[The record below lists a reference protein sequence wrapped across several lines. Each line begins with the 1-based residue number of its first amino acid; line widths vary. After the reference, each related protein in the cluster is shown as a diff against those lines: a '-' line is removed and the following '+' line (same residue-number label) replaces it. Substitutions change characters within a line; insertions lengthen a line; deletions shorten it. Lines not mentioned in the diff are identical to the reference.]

1 MFSGRAGGRWLA
13 AAYKAAIAL
22 FGVWALWMVVIHV
35 FVWTPLLRNLINHNQ
50 NTIHVSYRS
59 SWSIW
64 PGRVH
69 FGGLIL
75 TVQDHFQQFELDVDK
90 LDVSVLL
97 HQLPGRK
104 FHARKVRAEGIKFAM
119 RRRLTLGQFT
129 EDDLRGLPLIDGMP
143 RIPLTDQKPTVDD
156 EPGDDRYKMFS
167 VWLEDIRGD
176 DISLL
181 QFDKLRLEGK
191 AQVSGNLYLKPQRE
205 LYIAPGTLH
214 IEPSTFYIDG
224 TTVADKVQGDLELR
238 TGPLNPLRM
247 TPQKFTRYSSLTS
260 DLRGHLL
267 GLEVAGLK
275 GGAGDLHVEA
285 RVKDGR
291 LTEGNRVQIELG
303 KTGFDILQTQSL
315 SILVEEK
322 RAFVTLRKVSAPG
335 ATLELAKGALF
346 GDPPDLADLQPPRS
360 MSLDL
365 VTGEI
370 SDAEK
375 LTARLPKALR
385 LLGGHGTFSAHL
397 EGPASKGAGFVKLDL
412 TQFGI
417 DARNETFHA
426 DLALDARVNSFDFR
440 SGANLS
446 DTTIDIQNGGIK
458 RDPMA
463 RLWWGHIKLPRAQV
477 SFQKAEMLDADLLAD
492 CRDARPIVGLYA
504 RTGSLP
510 GSVKQLFTMDGL
522 HVWGSAAMGRGWVVL
537 RDLHASGE
545 GAQIRAVFRHEDGK
559 DNGAAWLKVGIIPLA
574 IGVGEEK
581 KGLHI
586 IHPGDF
592 FTERKAALGKAPMLL
607 PRKPRD

>member
-1 MFSGRAGGRWLA
+1 MFSGRARGRWLV
-13 AAYKAAIAL
+13 AAYKGAIAL

-35 FVWTPLLRNLINHNQ
+35 FVCTPLLRNLINNHQ
-50 NTIHVSYRS
+50 ETIRVSYRS
-59 SWSIW
+59 GWSIW

-69 FGGLIL
+69 FNGLIL
-75 TVQDHFQQFELDVDK
+75 TVQDHFQQFELDIDK

-97 HQLPGRK
+97 HQLPARK
-104 FHARKVRAEGIKFAM
+104 FHAEKVRAKGIKFAM
-119 RRRLTLGQFT
+119 RRRLTPGEFT
-129 EDDLRGLPLIDGMP
+129 QDDLKGLPLIDGMP
-143 RIPLTDQKPTVDD
+143 EVPLADQQPTVDD
-156 EPGDDRYKMFS
+156 EPQDDRYKMFS

-181 QFDKLRLEGK
+181 QFDKLKLEGK
-191 AQVSGNLYLKPQRE
+191 AQVTGNFYLKPQRE
-205 LYIAPGTLH
+205 VFIAPGTLH
-214 IEPSTFYIDG
+214 IEPSTFSIAG
-224 TTVADKVQGDLELR
+224 TKVAENIQGQLELR
-238 TGPLNPLRM
+238 TGPVNPLHM
-247 TPQKFTRYSSLTS
+247 TPLKFTRYSSLIT
-260 DLRGHLL
+260 DLRGHLI

-285 RVKDGR
+285 RIKDGR
-291 LTEGNRVQIELG
+291 ITEGNRVQIELG
-303 KTGFDILQTQSL
+303 ETGRRTLKTESL
-315 SILVEEK
+315 SILIEEK
-322 RAFVTLRKVSAPG
+322 RAFVTLRKLSAPG
-335 ATLELAKGALF
+335 ATLELAKGSLF
-346 GDPPDLADLQPPRS
+346 GDPPDLADLQPPKS

-365 VTGEI
+365 VLGQI

-375 LTARLPKALR
+375 LTAQLPKAMR

-397 EGPASKGAGFVKLDL
+397 EGPASNGAGFVKLDL
-412 TQFGI
+412 AQLAL

-426 DLALDARVNSFDFR
+426 DLALDARVNSFDFK

-463 RLWWGHIKLPRAQV
+463 RLWWAHVKLPRAQI
-477 SFQKAEMLDADLLAD
+477 SFQKKEMLDADLVAD

-522 HVWGSAAMGRGWVVL
+522 HVWGSAALGAGWVVL
-537 RDLHASGE
+537 RDLHASGD
-545 GAQIRAVFRHEDGK
+545 GAQIRAVFRHEQGEDE
-559 DNGAAWLKVGIIPLA
+559 GAAWIKVGIIPLA
-574 IGVGEEK
+574 LGVGGQD

-592 FTERKAALGKAPMLL
+592 FTDRKAALGKAPMLL
-607 PRKPRD
+607 RRKERD